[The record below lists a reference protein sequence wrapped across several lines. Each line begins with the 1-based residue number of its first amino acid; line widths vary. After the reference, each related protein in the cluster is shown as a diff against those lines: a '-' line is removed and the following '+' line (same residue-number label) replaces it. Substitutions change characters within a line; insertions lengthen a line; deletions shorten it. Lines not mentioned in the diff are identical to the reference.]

1 MAAVSKIEN
10 GVVELRT
17 DVGSLYVCPAQWQ
30 RLYLRW
36 TFRNFHSLPLQILNP
51 RQKRLIESLSRSAIV
66 TPTERVPV
74 SAIIGIVEN
83 MRVLAPAMAETAEP
97 AKPAKPAV
105 AEAKLAVLQGRA
117 EDAVTESGAPH
128 RGAGKLAK
136 REPVPEITHS
146 RTDKDASEPEKAEAE
161 IHSEGRGTK
170 RGSWSLVLAG
180 TGMAAI
186 LLLAIWLA
194 PLWRSPQL
202 RIVRVPLLPP
212 QFATERK
219 PAVSS
224 SGLPQKRDGE
234 PKPVPA
240 LQASGHAAKQA
251 AHSAAA
257 AASAI
262 PVPISAPLP
271 QIVEPPR
278 SGFIYPAA
286 PNPNLV
292 GKVALKAVVG
302 SDGMVKEVEV
312 LSGDR
317 TLAAAAVR
325 AVRQWRYA
333 PAQLGGRTGEAETH
347 VTISFLGDDAISIIL
362 PQRR

>member
-17 DVGSLYVCPAQWQ
+17 DVGSLYVCPTQWQ

-66 TPTERVPV
+66 TPAERVPV
-74 SAIIGIVEN
+74 SAIIGVVEN
-83 MRVLAPAMAETAEP
+83 MKVLASATAETAEP
-97 AKPAKPAV
+97 ARI

-117 EDAVTESGAPH
+117 EAAAMEGGAPALVE
-128 RGAGKLAK
+128 RAPA
-136 REPVPEITHS
+136 VPEIAHR
-146 RTDKDASEPEKAEAE
+146 RTDVTAGGPEKPKVE
-161 IHSEGRGTK
+161 IHSGGRGRK
-170 RGSWSLVLAG
+170 RRPWPLVLAG
-180 TGMAAI
+180 TGMAAV
-186 LLLAIWLA
+186 LLLAFWLV

-202 RIVRVPLLPP
+202 RIVGAPLLPP
-212 QFATERK
+212 PQFAAEGK
-219 PAVSS
+219 AVVSS
-224 SGLPQKRDGE
+224 SVLPQKRDSE
-234 PKPVPA
+234 HTSASPKPVLAP
-240 LQASGHAAKQA
+240 QAAGRHAAKVTS
-251 AHSAAA
+251 SAVA
-257 AASAI
+257 AASAVA
-262 PVPISAPLP
+262 VPISPPLP

-317 TLAAAAVR
+317 ALAAAAVR
-325 AVRQWRYA
+325 AVKQWRYA
-333 PAQLGGRTGEAETH
+333 PAQLDGRSGEAETQ

-362 PQRR
+362 PQAR